1 MVTPLPIFSCS
12 NRSIILNTCTT
23 PSGFA
28 LTLDGEE
35 FEAPKEQA
43 SWFQRQRVDLLL
55 GMYGIGH
62 VREYPIMHCFG
73 IPDSVN
79 YTIYNID

>member
-1 MVTPLPIFSCS
+1 M
-12 NRSIILNTCTT
+12 CTT

-62 VREYPIMHCFG
+62 VREYPMMHCFG
-73 IPDSVN
+73 IPRTTQLMIQ
-79 YTIYNID
+79 YIILTECFREFQYNIALWECC